1 MRLLYDSRRR
11 LDPGPVRAADLRRLY
26 AFPARPSTRAVMIST
41 LDGSV
46 TGADRRSGSIGT
58 PADRTIYL
66 LQREL
71 ADAVLVGAGTARA
84 ESYHPPQ
91 TRADGSR
98 LTLVV
103 VSERGSLPP
112 SLATAST
119 HPGSVL
125 FITPRSAAPRRL
137 ATARRCLGAE
147 HVWTIGE
154 DHVDLAELR
163 ARLTGHGLRHLV
175 CEGGPTLL
183 GAMYAADLIDEVALT
198 TAPLT
203 VGGDA
208 SRIINGPAAARQ
220 HRLAVL
226 LEGSNTL
233 LGLWR
238 VQR

>member
-1 MRLLYDSRRR
+1 MRLLYHSRRR
-11 LDPGPVRAADLRRLY
+11 VGPGPVRAADLRRLY
-26 AFPARPSTRAVMIST
+26 AFPARACTRAVMIST

-46 TGADRRSGSIGT
+46 TGADDRSGSIGT
-58 PADRTIYL
+58 PADRRIYL

-71 ADAVLVGAGTARA
+71 ADAVIVGAGTARA
-84 ESYHPPQ
+84 EGYHPPQ

-112 SLATAST
+112 SLATSGT

-125 FITPRSAAPRRL
+125 FVTPRSAS
-137 ATARRCLGAE
+137 ARRIASARRWLGTE

-183 GAMYAADLIDEVALT
+183 GAMYAADLIDELALT

-208 SRIINGPAAARQ
+208 GRIITGPAADRP
-220 HRLAVL
+220 HRLAML

-233 LGLWR
+233 LSLWR

>member
-1 MRLLYDSRRR
+1 
-11 LDPGPVRAADLRRLY
+11 
-26 AFPARPSTRAVMIST
+26 MIAT

-46 TGADRRSGSIGT
+46 TGADGRSGSIGT
-58 PADRTIYL
+58 PADRRIYL

-84 ESYHPPQ
+84 EGYQPPQ
-91 TRADGSR
+91 AGADGRR
-98 LTLVV
+98 LTLIV

-112 SLATAST
+112 SLATEQT

-125 FITPRSAAPRRL
+125 FVVPRAASTRGV
-137 ATARRCLGAE
+137 ASARRRLGAE
-147 HVWTIGE
+147 HVWTVGE
-154 DHVDLAELR
+154 DHVDLVELR
-163 ARLTGHGLRHLV
+163 ARLTRHGLRHLI
-175 CEGGPTLL
+175 CEGGPRLL
-183 GAMYAADLIDEVALT
+183 SAMYAADLIDELALT

-208 SRIINGPAAARQ
+208 GRIITGPAADRP
-220 HRLAVL
+220 HRLAML

-233 LGLWR
+233 LSLWR